1 MSIEPEDREFEDRE
15 FEDFQAAIFNSLD
28 DPVLE
33 PPEQAHAGVLKDD
46 IKTEF
51 HPNSGQDQTIQRFDD
66 FGFGQAS
73 DLWHPTDFTPWKP
86 FRSRLDF
93 EVAEFALHAGL
104 SSSLTEDL
112 IKLLSCCRDKPDPD
126 DLFTIESAS
135 EMQKLWDLA
144 AIKTLQFQKAPI
156 KVEYKGEP
164 KTFDVHFRPLSEW
177 VEEIAT
183 SQKLAPYLNWD
194 ARVLSKFDGQ
204 KWERFIEEPWTAD
217 SWWRIQHELPK
228 TAKPF
233 FIILYADKNKL
244 SSFGTQKGYPV
255 IARCA
260 NLPSDIRNGTGLGGG
275 RLVDEDTAETGKT
288 GFVNFKNAVW
298 HASVRKILESIIP
311 HSETG
316 CSLKCGDNHTRCLFP
331 IPYILSSDYEE
342 QCVMALIRGLG
353 GLCPC
358 PKCLVPSHELS
369 DLSKLFPARDVQ
381 ETRLLMTKVFA
392 SKTNTEKDNL
402 TKEFGLRPV
411 ANVFLDVNF
420 MDPYMASS
428 FDELHFGSGGT
439 WDDHLFAQFKR
450 HLDEIAGQGARAAA
464 VKIDSRFSN
473 MPSWSTLNHF
483 KAVTNVSF
491 NDGSKHRDISK
502 IFLYAAHDVFQSTA
516 AFQLLRCLRAYL
528 NINMYGSLD
537 LQTESTISEGR
548 KAVLTFSE
556 MISIYEP
563 MSARSENDEVAKK
576 SWNFIKMHYH
586 THWFDDILGK
596 GVSRVFGTKINEKM
610 HGPLRKIYHERTN
623 FKNVADQI
631 TRIQHQF
638 MVSVT
643 IRSTLNDLDDYSNR
657 SEEDKLD
664 QGGIVKEN
672 FYLGGNQKDIALQ
685 DLENHHKTDSSFLRF
700 RIRLGEFLSRYLPA
714 HGIPLP
720 GNKAIKFKAS
730 DLISPYQYLKTY
742 FQSLETWRP
751 EVNWLRCNPSFYGK
765 PRFDFVLFHATEDEF
780 VFAQLLYLFT
790 CRVGDGAYPVALV
803 QPYKVVRNRN
813 ASDRRLGLLRIR
825 KEASTEFIPIQS
837 IVQGIL
843 APAVDD
849 SSGSADRFVMDVL
862 DGDLFLRM
870 KRLYPGFTEVS

>member
-342 QCVMALIRGLG
+342 
-353 GLCPC
+353 
-358 PKCLVPSHELS
+358 H
-369 DLSKLFPARDVQ
+369 
-381 ETRLLMTKVFA
+381 
-392 SKTNTEKDNL
+392 
-402 TKEFGLRPV
+402 
-411 ANVFLDVNF
+411 

-837 IVQGIL
+837 IVRGIL